1 MVTLGK
7 LFGRSPFGP
16 LMEHMQ
22 IVKSCVEKII
32 PFFEAA
38 EKKDKKLQE
47 KIAKEV
53 FDLEGKADDIKN
65 SLRDHLPKSL
75 FMPVDRANLLEVLDL
90 QDSIADV
97 TQDITIAFSLKDLYI
112 PETIVSEFR
121 AFIDSSVKVCFLT
134 TEIVEKLDALLDVSF
149 TGPEADKVL
158 GFVTEVNN
166 LERENDEAGINLSRK
181 LFKMEEELTCLE
193 IFLWLKVIDLI
204 GDLADYAQ
212 KMANRI
218 RLMVAKA

>member
-16 LMEHMQ
+16 LMEHMK
-22 IVKSCVEKII
+22 IVKTCVEKII

-38 EKKDKKLQE
+38 EKKDKEGLE

-53 FDLEGKADDIKN
+53 FDLEGQADDIKN

-75 FMPVDRANLLEVLDL
+75 FMPVDRANLLEILDL

-112 PETIVSEFR
+112 PETIVDDLR
-121 AFIDSSVKVCFLT
+121 AFVDSSVKVCFLT
-134 TEIVEKLDALLDVSF
+134 TEIVEKLDELLDVSF

-158 GFVTEVNN
+158 GFVSEVNN

-181 LFKMEEELTCLE
+181 LFRMEEELSCLE

>member
-1 MVTLGK
+1 

-38 EKKDKKLQE
+38 EKKDKKELK
-47 KIAKEV
+47 KIAKEI

-75 FMPVDRANLLEVLDL
+75 FMPVDRANLLEILDL

-97 TQDITIAFSLKDLYI
+97 TQDITIAFSLKELDI
-112 PETIVSEFR
+112 PETIVAEFR
-121 AFIDSSVKVCFLT
+121 AFVDSSVKVCFLT
-134 TEIVEKLDALLDVSF
+134 TEIVEKMDQLLDVSF

-181 LFKMEEELTCLE
+181 LFKMDEELTCLE
-193 IFLWLKVIDLI
+193 IFLWLKVIDLT